1 MYIILKISLAIGIIV
16 CSMRIGI
23 LISKKYVFRLEEL
36 DELKNDLKIIENK
49 IKYTYQPLEEI
60 FTEVAEISSYGIAN
74 LFKNTAENIKEKGAE
89 NAWKDEIKKCE
100 LSLKR
105 EDKEALKE
113 FGILLGKTNKEG
125 QINQIK
131 FVNELLERQIEKAE
145 IEKAKNETMYKKLGV
160 IFGIGLVIVLI

>member
-1 MYIILKISLAIGIIV
+1 MYIILKISLAIGIII
-16 CSMRIGI
+16 CSMKIGI

-36 DELKNDLKIIENK
+36 DELKNDFKIIENK

-60 FTEVAEISSYGIAN
+60 FTEVSEISSYEIAT
-74 LFKNTAENIKEKGAE
+74 LFKNTA
-89 NAWKDEIKKCE
+89 D
-100 LSLKR
+100 LSLKK

-131 FVNELLERQIEKAE
+131 FVSELLERQIEKAE
-145 IEKAKNETMYKKLGV
+145 IEKAKNETMYKKLGM

>member
-1 MYIILKISLAIGIIV
+1 MYIILKIVLGIGIVI

-23 LISKKYVFRLEEL
+23 LISKKYVYRLEEL
-36 DELKNDLKIIENK
+36 DELKNSLKIIENK

-60 FTEVAEISSYGIAN
+60 FTEVAEISSYGIAS

-89 NAWKDEIKKCE
+89 NAWKDEVKKCD
-100 LSLKR
+100 LNLKK

-113 FGILLGKTNKEG
+113 FGILLVKTNKEG

-131 FVNELLERQIEKAE
+131 FVSELLERQIEKAE
-145 IEKAKNETMYKKLGV
+145 IEKAKNETMYKKLGM
-160 IFGIGLVIVLI
+160 IFGLGLVIVLI

>member
-1 MYIILKISLAIGIIV
+1 MYIILKIVLGIGIVI

-23 LISKKYVFRLEEL
+23 LISKKYVYRLEEL
-36 DELKNDLKIIENK
+36 DELKNSLKIIENK

-60 FTEVAEISSYGIAN
+60 FTEVAEISSYGIAS
-74 LFKNTAENIKEKGAE
+74 LFK
-89 NAWKDEIKKCE
+89 NAWKDEVTKCD
-100 LSLKR
+100 LSLKK

-131 FVNELLERQIEKAE
+131 FVSELLERQIEKAE
-145 IEKAKNETMYKKLGV
+145 IEKAKNETMYKKLGM